1 MSSMPPPPPA
11 FAAAGSGSA
20 PRADASVPDPD
31 LGVIKTNDEAS
42 GAKACCV
49 SRGYFDDP
57 FVKHFARRVPKH
69 PPLINRGYHARV
81 ATVRAVLDAFLDATF
96 DADGLGASSPA
107 ATSPGDDRVAETRH
121 ENAFGKRRQIV
132 SLGAGFDTSYF
143 RLRTRLWRREDD
155 EKHTRQPCSLTFVEI
170 DHNAVVAEKAG
181 IVNATPALREA
192 CVGGDGVRRMGED
205 EDGLLQKEK
214 KNAFADGGGY
224 VMCGCD
230 LRDARA
236 LDAALSDTARLDP
249 NVPTLFLSECCLA
262 YLEAEEASEVLRFAA
277 SWGGREGEGKSLS
290 LPDPPPLRAYFAYD
304 PSLIGDANESEKNE
318 RARDRFG
325 EQMLLN
331 LRARGCPLLGAE
343 KTRGVAKHVERA
355 RRNGWEI
362 AGAVDMLAASK
373 RLAYENP
380 SESRRVA
387 FIEPLDELEE
397 YELIQ
402 AHYVVSWGVR
412 GADDD
417 AARLERVVDRSSAR
431 RP

>member
-1 MSSMPPPPPA
+1 MPPPPPA

-20 PRADASVPDPD
+20 RRADASVPDPD

-96 DADGLGASSPA
+96 DADRAEDGLGASSP
-107 ATSPGDDRVAETRH
+107 ATSPGDDRVASSH
-121 ENAFGKRRQIV
+121 ENRGKRRQIV

-143 RLRTRLWRREDD
+143 RLRTTRRREDD
-155 EKHTRQPCSLTFVEI
+155 VNQKPPCSLTFVEI
-170 DHNAVVAEKAG
+170 DHASVVAEKAA
-181 IVNATPALREA
+181 IVNARPELREA
-192 CVGGDGVRRMGED
+192 CVGGDGVRRMGGD
-205 EDGLLQKEK
+205 EDGLVKEK
-214 KNAFADGGGY
+214 KNASASASASASRSFSSFADGGGY

-236 LDAALSDTARLDP
+236 LDAALSETARLDP

-262 YLEAEEASEVLRFAA
+262 YLEAEEASEVLRWAA
-277 SWGGREGEGKSLS
+277 SWGGGEGEGTSFE
-290 LPDPPPLRAYFAYD
+290 PLRAYFAYD
-304 PSLIGDANESEKNE
+304 PSLIGDATK
-318 RARDRFG
+318 RDRFG

-343 KTRGVAKHVERA
+343 ETKGVAAHAERA
-355 RRNGWEI
+355 RRCGWRV
-362 AGAVDMLAASK
+362 AGAADMLAASS
-373 RLAYENP
+373 LLTSENP

-387 FIEPLDELEE
+387 CIEPLDELEE
-397 YELIQ
+397 YGLIQ

-417 AARLERVVDRSSAR
+417 AARLERVVDRSAR
-431 RP
+431 RPR

>member
-11 FAAAGSGSA
+11 FAAAGPGSA
-20 PRADASVPDPD
+20 RRADASVPDPD

-96 DADGLGASSPA
+96 DADGQSASSPA
-107 ATSPGDDRVAETRH
+107 ATSPGDDRVAEARH
-121 ENAFGKRRQIV
+121 ENSFGKKRQIV

-143 RLRTRLWRREDD
+143 RLRTMLTRRREETL

-170 DHNAVVAEKAG
+170 DHKAVIEEKAG
-181 IVNATPALREA
+181 IVNATPELRNA
-192 CVGGDGVRRMGED
+192 CVGGDGVRTMGEN
-205 EDGLLQKEK
+205 EDGLFQKEN

-230 LRDARA
+230 LRDTRA

-262 YLEAEEASEVLRFAA
+262 YLEAEEASEVLRWAA
-277 SWGGREGEGKSLS
+277 SWGGGEGEGKSR
-290 LPDPPPLRAYFAYD
+290 DQNPPPLRAYFAYD
-304 PSLIGDANESEKNE
+304 PSLIGNAKDSKTNES
-318 RARDRFG
+318 ARDRFG

-417 AARLERVVDRSSAR
+417 AARLERVVDRSA
-431 RP
+431 

>member
-1 MSSMPPPPPA
+1 MAGETPRKRRHLGAALAFLLSCGVCFSIGAYVGASPTDPLGVRDILGVGNANVARPIAQQSTRAQTECPRPVKCEPPPRCEPKEIVREVQVERECPA
-11 FAAAGSGSA
+11 
-20 PRADASVPDPD
+20 
-31 LGVIKTNDEAS
+31 
-42 GAKACCV
+42 C
-49 SRGYFDDP
+49 
-57 FVKHFARRVPKH
+57 
-69 PPLINRGYHARV
+69 
-81 ATVRAVLDAFLDATF
+81 
-96 DADGLGASSPA
+96 
-107 ATSPGDDRVAETRH
+107 
-121 ENAFGKRRQIV
+121 
-132 SLGAGFDTSYF
+132 
-143 RLRTRLWRREDD
+143 
-155 EKHTRQPCSLTFVEI
+155 
-170 DHNAVVAEKAG
+170 
-181 IVNATPALREA
+181 EA
-192 CVGGDGVRRMGED
+192 CP
-205 EDGLLQKEK
+205 K
-214 KNAFADGGGY
+214 
-224 VMCGCD
+224 
-230 LRDARA
+230 
-236 LDAALSDTARLDP
+236 
-249 NVPTLFLSECCLA
+249 VPEEA
-262 YLEAEEASEVLRFAA
+262 PEEAEEASEVLRFAA

-304 PSLIGDANESEKNE
+304 PSLIGDANESEKNK